1 MRSFTKWV
9 LATFTSPLGVFVLAA
24 LDSTL
29 FFSVPFGIDAAVIIV
44 AARSDKVAW
53 LVPFVAS
60 AGSVV
65 GAALTFWMGVKIGD
79 KGLER
84 YVPENRLAPIRER
97 IQRSGAI
104 ALAVADLIP
113 PPFPFTAVVLAA
125 GALDVSR
132 YVFFVTLFASR
143 MVRFGVEALL
153 AVWFGKRILVWL
165 ESDLV
170 QNIITGLIVLAVLL
184 TVLGLVKIVRSSR
197 PTSRR
202 AAA

>member
-44 AARSDKVAW
+44 AARSEKVAW

-170 QNIITGLIVLAVLL
+170 QNIITGLIVVAVLL
-184 TVLGLVKIVRSSR
+184 TVVGLVKIVRSSR